1 MRMIAG
7 SGSRIQ
13 NNKKLNL
20 KENDLKQDFMQ
31 AWDYIY
37 GSKSHMNLA
46 GKIFIGI
53 PFFPYIF
60 IVVAAYI
67 ILDNLF
73 SKKGETK

>member
-1 MRMIAG
+1 
-7 SGSRIQ
+7 
-13 NNKKLNL
+13 
-20 KENDLKQDFMQ
+20 MQ